1 MMTTNARVAVVTAYY
16 RPIVGGVESNAER
29 LALYLKNAGHAVRVI
44 TKRIDRALPDRATL
58 AGIEVER
65 IGPSGPRSAAGKWQ
79 VMPFLAAWLV
89 RHAASYDV
97 VCCIDYRGVALGV
110 LAARAWTRRPA
121 VVQAQTSGV
130 LSGDNIDGVLR
141 RWGFADTGALAR
153 LVKWP
158 IRATYGR
165 ADAFACISRE
175 IEREAL
181 RCGIGRDR
189 VHYLPNAID
198 MTAFAPAADSDRA
211 DLRRRFDV
219 PPGMVACLFL
229 GRLSREKG
237 LMDLLEAWRLRRPDH
252 AVLLVAGPDMDDH
265 PWNVGPAARAFVKA
279 HDLDASVRFLGS
291 MTDVAPLLRAG
302 DLLVQP
308 SHFEALGL
316 SAIEAL
322 ACGVPVIACGV
333 GGLLGF
339 VVDGEN
345 GLLCPPQDPQAL
357 AAALGALIEDAP
369 LRQRLASQARS
380 SVAAYDERLVF
391 ARFAALLNHLSVNH
405 AAVSYPPETA
415 A

>member
-1 MMTTNARVAVVTAYY
+1 MMMMKTNARVVVITAYY

-29 LALYLKNAGHAVRVI
+29 LAVYLANAGHAVRVV
-44 TKRIDRALPDRATL
+44 TKRIDRTLPDRETL
-58 AGIEVER
+58 GGVEVER

-79 VMPFLAAWLV
+79 VMPSVAAWLL

-97 VCCIDYRGVALGV
+97 VCCVDYRGVALGV
-110 LAARAWTRRPA
+110 LAARAWTGRPA

-130 LSGDNIDGVLR
+130 LSGDNVDGLLA
-141 RWGFADTGALAR
+141 RWGVSSTGFAAR
-153 LVKWP
+153 LVKQP

-181 RCGIGRDR
+181 ACGIPRDR

-198 MTAFAPAADSDRA
+198 MSLFTPPTDAAREA
-211 DLRRRFDV
+211 LRQRFGV
-219 PPGMVACLFL
+219 PPGTVACVFL

-237 LMDLLEAWRLRRPDH
+237 LMDLLEAWRLRRPAH
-252 AVLLVAGPDMDDH
+252 GFLLVAGPDMDDH
-265 PWNVGPAARAFVKA
+265 PWNVGPAARAFVTA
-279 HDLDASVRFLGS
+279 HGLDASVRFLGS
-291 MTDVAPLLRAG
+291 MTEVAPLLRAG
-302 DLLVQP
+302 DVLIQP

-322 ACGVPVIACGV
+322 ACGVPVIACAV
-333 GGLLGF
+333 GGLLDF
-339 VVDGEN
+339 VVDDEN
-345 GLLCPPQDPQAL
+345 GKLCPPQDPPAL

-369 LRQRLASQARS
+369 LRRRLASRARP
-380 SVAAYDERLVF
+380 SVAAYDEQLVF
-391 ARFAALLNHLSVNH
+391 ARFAAVINHL
-405 AAVSYPPETA
+405 AETA

>member
-1 MMTTNARVAVVTAYY
+1 MNARVVVITPYY

-29 LALYLKNAGHAVRVI
+29 LAQYLRNTGHSVRVV

-58 AGIEVER
+58 DGIEIDR
-65 IGPSGPRSAAGKWQ
+65 IGPFGPRSGAGKWQ
-79 VMPFLAAWLV
+79 LVPFVGAWLL

-110 LAARAWTRRPA
+110 LTARAWTGRPA

-130 LSGDNIDGVLR
+130 LSGDNIEGVLR
-141 RWGFADTGALAR
+141 RWGLSSTGAIAR
-153 LVKWP
+153 LAKWP
-158 IRATYGR
+158 VRAIYGR

-181 RCGIGRDR
+181 ACGIARDR

-198 MTAFAPAADSDRA
+198 MSKFTPPSDAERA
-211 DLRRRFDV
+211 DLRRRFAV
-219 PPGMVACLFL
+219 PPGAVACLFL

-237 LMDLLEAWRLRRPDH
+237 LMDLLDAWRLIRPAN
-252 AVLLVAGPDMDDH
+252 AVLLIAGPDMDEH
-265 PWNVGPAARAFVKA
+265 PWNVGPAARAFVTE
-279 HDLDASVRFLGS
+279 HGLEGSTSFLGS
-291 MTDVAPLLRAG
+291 MADVTPLLRAA

-322 ACGVPVIACGV
+322 ACGVPVIACEV
-333 GGLLGF
+333 GGLLDF

-345 GLLCPPQDPQAL
+345 GKSCPPQNAQAL
-357 AAALGALIEDAP
+357 AAALRTLIEDAT
-369 LRQRLASQARS
+369 LRRQLAAHARQ
-380 SVAAYDERLVF
+380 SVAAYDERVVF
-391 ARFAALLNHLSVNH
+391 ARFASVLNRL
-405 AAVSYPPETA
+405 AETA

>member
-1 MMTTNARVAVVTAYY
+1 MTMTTNARVVLVTAYY

-29 LALYLKNAGHAVRVI
+29 LALYLKNAGHSVRVV

-58 AGIEVER
+58 GGIDVER

-79 VMPFLAAWLV
+79 VMPFVAAWLV

-130 LSGDNIDGVLR
+130 LSGDNIDGVLK
-141 RWGFADTGALAR
+141 RWGFSGTSGVGR
-153 LVKWP
+153 LIKRP
-158 IRATYGR
+158 IRAAYGR

-181 RCGIGRDR
+181 NCGIPKDR

-198 MTAFAPAADSDRA
+198 MAAFAPPADADRA
-211 DLRRRFDV
+211 SLRDRFGV
-219 PPGMVACLFL
+219 PPGTVACLFL

-237 LMDLLEAWRLRRPDH
+237 LMDLLEAWRLLRPDH

-265 PWNVGPAARAFVKA
+265 PWNVGPAARAFVEE
-279 HDLDASVRFLGS
+279 HNLDAAVRFLGS

-333 GGLLGF
+333 GGLLDF
-339 VVDGEN
+339 VVDGGN
-345 GLLCPPQDPQAL
+345 GLLCPPQDPRAL
-357 AAALGALIEDAP
+357 AAALGSLIEDAP
-369 LRQRLASQARS
+369 LRQRLASHARQ
-380 SVAAYDERLVF
+380 SVAEYDERLVF
-391 ARFAALLNHLSVNH
+391 ARFAALLNHLALNH
-405 AAVSYPPETA
+405 LAESAA
-415 A
+415 